1 MFCIYKSNT
10 LHFESGATIALEP
23 QADGSCF
30 LVLCASNGQSVLIS
44 QHESIDNAINALDMI
59 TVRFIQSGF
68 VVINAD

>member
-1 MFCIYKSNT
+1 MFCIYKNNT

-30 LVLCASNGQSVLIS
+30 VALCASNGQSVLIS

-68 VVINAD
+68 VVLSAD